1 MTHEYFMTT
10 RISLSVDIWM
20 TSGEYQSVISCGL
33 PVMAIPPIST
43 NHYAMPRIIVLKVKI
58 VKNERDTPF
67 FTGKLLIKFQ
77 NILRN
82 TTQVIVRH
90 RVKIRHTCRVKIQF
104 SIISSPITRERQKR
118 KSLKMKGM
126 LSSPVS
132 W

>member
-67 FTGKLLIKFQ
+67 FTGKLVIKF
-77 NILRN
+77 
-82 TTQVIVRH
+82 
-90 RVKIRHTCRVKIQF
+90 
-104 SIISSPITRERQKR
+104 
-118 KSLKMKGM
+118 
-126 LSSPVS
+126 
-132 W
+132 